1 MAPGD
6 PIRSTGGGLSEAV
19 VTAVDDRSSDEKNAV
34 PICAD
39 SDASFTS
46 LKTFNPLVGIEKPG
60 TSAFLGLGHIS
71 QLEDHLYGLN
81 MTAAVA
87 ALLIAT
93 APLAY
98 AQMGTAPLD
107 ATVTAVTSLGGI
119 IQPDQIRA
127 SKMIGSVVYDVENVD
142 IGKVQDV
149 ILDRNGR
156 VASVVVDVGTF
167 LGMGGKNV
175 AVRLSDIKTDNN
187 RLTLDLTK
195 ELLQRAQTYQLENPD
210 ISPVGGKLGSGAGS
224 NTAPRQ

>member
-1 MAPGD
+1 M
-6 PIRSTGGGLSEAV
+6 
-19 VTAVDDRSSDEKNAV
+19 
-34 PICAD
+34 
-39 SDASFTS
+39 
-46 LKTFNPLVGIEKPG
+46 
-60 TSAFLGLGHIS
+60 
-71 QLEDHLYGLN
+71 YGLN

-93 APLAY
+93 APLAH

-127 SKMIGSVVYDVENVD
+127 SKMIGSVVYDIENVD

-156 VASVVVDVGTF
+156 IASVVVDVGTF

>member
-1 MAPGD
+1 
-6 PIRSTGGGLSEAV
+6 
-19 VTAVDDRSSDEKNAV
+19 
-34 PICAD
+34 
-39 SDASFTS
+39 
-46 LKTFNPLVGIEKPG
+46 
-60 TSAFLGLGHIS
+60 
-71 QLEDHLYGLN
+71 LYRLN

-87 ALLIAT
+87 VLLIAT

-98 AQMGTAPLD
+98 AQMGTAPHNT
-107 ATVTAVTSLGGI
+107 TVTAMTSLGGI

-156 VASVVVDVGTF
+156 IASVVVDVGTF

-175 AVRLSDIKTDNN
+175 AVRLSDIKTDSN

-195 ELLQRAQTYQLENPD
+195 DQLQRAQTYQLENPD
-210 ISPVGGKLGSGAGS
+210 TGAGSSISPVGGKLGSSAGS
-224 NTAPRQ
+224 NTATRQ

>member
-1 MAPGD
+1 
-6 PIRSTGGGLSEAV
+6 
-19 VTAVDDRSSDEKNAV
+19 
-34 PICAD
+34 
-39 SDASFTS
+39 
-46 LKTFNPLVGIEKPG
+46 
-60 TSAFLGLGHIS
+60 
-71 QLEDHLYGLN
+71 

-98 AQMGTAPLD
+98 AQMGTAVHD
-107 ATVTAVTSLGGI
+107 TTVTAVTSLGGI

-149 ILDRNGR
+149 ILDRNGTI
-156 VASVVVDVGTF
+156 ASVVVDVGTF

-175 AVRLSDIKTDNN
+175 AVRLSDIKTDSN

-195 ELLQRAQTYQLENPD
+195 EQLQRAQTYQLENPD
-210 ISPVGGKLGSGAGS
+210 ISPVGGKLGSGARS

>member
-1 MAPGD
+1 MGQG
-6 PIRSTGGGLSEAV
+6 R
-19 VTAVDDRSSDEKNAV
+19 
-34 PICAD
+34 
-39 SDASFTS
+39 
-46 LKTFNPLVGIEKPG
+46 
-60 TSAFLGLGHIS
+60 IS
-71 QLEDHLYGLN
+71 QLEDQLYRIRLN

-87 ALLIAT
+87 ALFIAT
-93 APLAY
+93 EPLAY
-98 AQMGTAPLD
+98 TQMGTAPHD
-107 ATVTAVTSLGGI
+107 TTVTAVASLGGI

-149 ILDRNGR
+149 ILDRDGR
-156 VASVVVDVGTF
+156 IASVVVDVGTF

-195 ELLQRAQTYQLENPD
+195 DQLQRAQTYQLENPD